1 MSEIH
6 MGKLLEQ
13 AVRRKELNITE
24 LSRAVG
30 VQRRTMYNWFTMPEL
45 SPSILQRIS
54 KVIVY
59 DFGQPQEKPVIIE
72 PSIVDI
78 ATDLMTVNN
87 EEYWKDKYIDLLER
101 YSSMLNASLSKNNV
115 EVYS

>member
-13 AVRRKELNITE
+13 VVRRKELNITE

-30 VQRRTMYNWFTMPEL
+30 VQRRTMYNWFSMPDL
-45 SPSILQRIS
+45 SEAILQRIS

-59 DFGQPQEKPVIIE
+59 DFRQPEQK
-72 PSIVDI
+72 PSIIAPNIVDV
-78 ATDLMTVNN
+78 ATDLITLDN

-101 YSSMLNASLSKNNV
+101 YSKMLDATLSKTLVESNN
-115 EVYS
+115 